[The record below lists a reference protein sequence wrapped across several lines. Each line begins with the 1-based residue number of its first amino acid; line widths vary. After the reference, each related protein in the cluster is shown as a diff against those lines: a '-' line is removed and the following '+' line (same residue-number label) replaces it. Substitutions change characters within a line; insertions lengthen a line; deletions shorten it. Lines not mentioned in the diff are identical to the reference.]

1 MPTATDPADTADDGV
16 LVMDADAMRR
26 ALARICYEIIERN
39 HGARYLLLA
48 GVRTRG
54 AHLARRI
61 ADRLAEI
68 EDSPVPVV
76 DLDVRAYRDDRDA
89 PGYRAGFPGPN
100 PGLPAD
106 LAGTTV
112 VLVDDVLYTGRT
124 TRAAI
129 DAILAVGR
137 PSAVQLA
144 VLVDRGHRELPIRAD
159 FVGKNLPTSTEEVV
173 AVRVQEADGG
183 DRVTIRKVLR

>member
-1 MPTATDPADTADDGV
+1 MPAHTAPDPSDGV
-16 LVMDADAMRR
+16 VVMDADAMRR
-26 ALARICYEIIERN
+26 ALTRICYEIVERN
-39 HGARYLLLA
+39 HGAQNLLLA

-54 AHLARRI
+54 AHLARRM
-61 ADRLAEI
+61 AERLAEV
-68 EDSPVPVV
+68 ELSPVQAV
-76 DLDVRAYRDDRDA
+76 DLDVRAYRDDRDSA
-89 PGYRAGFPGPN
+89 GYRASFADPN
-100 PGLPAD
+100 PGLPSD
-106 LAGTTV
+106 LTGLTV

-137 PSAVQLA
+137 PAAVQLA

-159 FVGKNLPTSTEEVV
+159 FVGKNLPTSAEEVV

-183 DRVTIRKVLR
+183 DRVTIRKAG

>member
-1 MPTATDPADTADDGV
+1 MAARQTVPSTDQV

-26 ALARICYEIIERN
+26 ALTRICYEIIERN
-39 HGARYLLLA
+39 DGAGQLLLA

-54 AHLARRI
+54 AHLARRM
-61 ADRLAEI
+61 AARLGEVEGA
-68 EDSPVPVV
+68 PVRSV
-76 DLDVRAYRDDRDA
+76 DLDVRPYRDDRHTDDE
-89 PGYRAGFPGPN
+89 YRARFADPN

-106 LAGTTV
+106 LAGLTV

-129 DAILAVGR
+129 DAVMVVGR
-137 PSAVQLA
+137 PAAVQLA

-159 FVGKNLPTSTEEVV
+159 FVGKNLPTSAEETV
-173 AVRVQEADGG
+173 AVRLGETDGQ
-183 DRVTIRKVLR
+183 DAVTIGKAV